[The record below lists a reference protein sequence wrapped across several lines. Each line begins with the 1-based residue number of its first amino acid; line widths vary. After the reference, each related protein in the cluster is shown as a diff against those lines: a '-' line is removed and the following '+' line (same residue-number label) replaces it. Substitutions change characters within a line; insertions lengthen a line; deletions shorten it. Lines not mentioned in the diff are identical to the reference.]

1 MPAHPAF
8 SIHTYG
14 CQMNVRDS
22 DLLAR
27 RLRAAGFAEAASE
40 DEADVV
46 LVNSCSVREKAEE
59 KAIGKLGMLCAA
71 RRDRPGLVVGL
82 TGCMANRLGP
92 DVFGLV
98 PGLSFSVGPRAAG
111 PAIVGLVRRAL
122 DGAKGMFVPDT
133 DGRTVARS
141 HGHTIE
147 QSDNLAV
154 SRSDRRTVG
163 PCDRATTKEA
173 GADEPHGSCAPAS
186 FVTILYGCNQRCS
199 YCIVPS
205 VRGGEE
211 SRDPRAIVAEVR
223 EESARGAKDVCL
235 LGQSVMRYG
244 RMGFAWPED
253 LPSPMG
259 FSEPLPRLL
268 EYVARE
274 VPEVPRLRFTSGHPS
289 GVTDELVRAMRE
301 IPAVC
306 PHLHLPMQS
315 GSDRILREMRRG
327 YDSARY
333 LAAVRRLRE
342 GVPDIAITTDII
354 VGYPG
359 ETEEDFEATRRV
371 MEEAGFDNAFV
382 FKYSPRP
389 GTPSSLLEDDV
400 PDEEKRRRDQVLL
413 ADQDARGQR
422 CNDRWVGRTVE
433 VLAEGP
439 SLRNP
444 ARWSGRTGQNKI
456 VVFDPAPGLRA
467 GDFVRVS
474 VSSAR
479 PQTLYGEIAG

>member
-1 MPAHPAF
+1 
-8 SIHTYG
+8 
-14 CQMNVRDS
+14 
-22 DLLAR
+22 
-27 RLRAAGFAEAASE
+27 
-40 DEADVV
+40 
-46 LVNSCSVREKAEE
+46 
-59 KAIGKLGMLCAA
+59 
-71 RRDRPGLVVGL
+71 
-82 TGCMANRLGP
+82 
-92 DVFGLV
+92 
-98 PGLSFSVGPRAAG
+98 
-111 PAIVGLVRRAL
+111 
-122 DGAKGMFVPDT
+122 
-133 DGRTVARS
+133 
-141 HGHTIE
+141 
-147 QSDNLAV
+147 
-154 SRSDRRTVG
+154 
-163 PCDRATTKEA
+163 
-173 GADEPHGSCAPAS
+173 
-186 FVTILYGCNQRCS
+186 
-199 YCIVPS
+199 
-205 VRGGEE
+205 
-211 SRDPRAIVAEVR
+211 
-223 EESARGAKDVCL
+223 
-235 LGQSVMRYG
+235 
-244 RMGFAWPED
+244 
-253 LPSPMG
+253 
-259 FSEPLPRLL
+259 
-268 EYVARE
+268 
-274 VPEVPRLRFTSGHPS
+274 
-289 GVTDELVRAMRE
+289 MRE

-359 ETEEDFEATRRV
+359 ETEEDFETTRRV

-479 PQTLYGEIAG
+479 PQTLYGELVL

>member
-1 MPAHPAF
+1 MPAF

-27 RLRAAGFAEAASE
+27 RLRAAGFSEAASE

-111 PAIVGLVRRAL
+111 PAIVSLVERAL
-122 DGAKGMFVPDT
+122 AGERGLFLADAN
-133 DGRTVARS
+133 RARPMDA
-141 HGHTIE
+141 E
-147 QSDNLAV
+147 
-154 SRSDRRTVG
+154 
-163 PCDRATTKEA
+163 TTKEA
-173 GADEPHGSCAPAS
+173 GADEPHGSSAPAS

-205 VRGGEE
+205 VRGSEE

-223 EESARGAKDVCL
+223 EEAARGAKDVCL

-244 RMGFAWPED
+244 RMGFAWPEG

-274 VPEVPRLRFTSGHPS
+274 VPEVRRLRFTSGHPS

-359 ETEEDFEATRRV
+359 ETEEDFESTRRV

-389 GTPSSLLEDDV
+389 GTPSALLEDDV
-400 PDEEKRRRDQVLL
+400 TDEEKRRRDQVLL

-479 PQTLYGEIAG
+479 PQTLYGALDTAQTRP

>member
-1 MPAHPAF
+1 MPSF

-27 RLRAAGFAEAASE
+27 RLRAAGLAGAASE

-59 KAIGKLGMLCAA
+59 KALGKLGMLCAA
-71 RRDRPGLVVGL
+71 RRIRPGLVVGL
-82 TGCMANRLGP
+82 TGCMANRLGT

-98 PGLSFSVGPRAAG
+98 PGLSFSVGPRAAPG
-111 PAIVGLVRRAL
+111 AIEGLVRRAL
-122 DGAKGMFVPDT
+122 AGAKGMFVPDADARAAEPSGRGAAAEGAA
-133 DGRTVARS
+133 DG
-141 HGHTIE
+141 
-147 QSDNLAV
+147 
-154 SRSDRRTVG
+154 
-163 PCDRATTKEA
+163 
-173 GADEPHGSCAPAS
+173 PAAASS

-205 VRGGEE
+205 VRGAEE

-223 EESARGAKDVCL
+223 EEAARGAKDVCL

-244 RMGFAWPED
+244 RSGFAWPEGI
-253 LPSPMG
+253 PSPMG
-259 FSEPLPRLL
+259 FTEPLPRLL
-268 EYVARE
+268 ELVARE
-274 VPEVPRLRFTSGHPS
+274 VPEVRRLRFTSGHPS

-342 GVPDIAITTDII
+342 GVPDVAITTDVI

-359 ETEEDFEATRRV
+359 ETEEDFEATRRA

-389 GTPSSLLEDDV
+389 GTPSSLMEDDV

-439 SLRNP
+439 SLRNA

-467 GDFVRVS
+467 GDFVRVEID
-474 VSSAR
+474 SAR
-479 PQTLYGEIAG
+479 PQTLYGTLDTAPGRP

>member
-1 MPAHPAF
+1 M
-8 SIHTYG
+8 
-14 CQMNVRDS
+14 
-22 DLLAR
+22 
-27 RLRAAGFAEAASE
+27 
-40 DEADVV
+40 
-46 LVNSCSVREKAEE
+46 
-59 KAIGKLGMLCAA
+59 
-71 RRDRPGLVVGL
+71 
-82 TGCMANRLGP
+82 
-92 DVFGLV
+92 
-98 PGLSFSVGPRAAG
+98 
-111 PAIVGLVRRAL
+111 
-122 DGAKGMFVPDT
+122 
-133 DGRTVARS
+133 
-141 HGHTIE
+141 
-147 QSDNLAV
+147 
-154 SRSDRRTVG
+154 
-163 PCDRATTKEA
+163 
-173 GADEPHGSCAPAS
+173 
-186 FVTILYGCNQRCS
+186 
-199 YCIVPS
+199 PS
-205 VRGGEE
+205 VRGSEE

-223 EESARGAKDVCL
+223 EEAARGAKDVCL

-259 FSEPLPRLL
+259 FSEPLPR
-268 EYVARE
+268 
-274 VPEVPRLRFTSGHPS
+274 
-289 GVTDELVRAMRE
+289 
-301 IPAVC
+301 
-306 PHLHLPMQS
+306 LHLPMQS

-359 ETEEDFEATRRV
+359 ETEEDFESTRRV

-479 PQTLYGEIAG
+479 PQTLYGALDTAQTRP

>member
-92 DVFGLV
+92 DVVGLV
-98 PGLSFSVGPRAAG
+98 PGLSFAVGPRAAG
-111 PAIVGLVRRAL
+111 PAIVGLVHRAL
-122 DGAKGMFVPDT
+122 AGERGLFLGDS
-133 DGRTVARS
+133 ARS
-141 HGHTIE
+141 ADGVAGE
-147 QSDNLAV
+147 AKD
-154 SRSDRRTVG
+154 
-163 PCDRATTKEA
+163 A
-173 GADEPHGSCAPAS
+173 GADEPRAAAAPAS

-205 VRGGEE
+205 VRGSEE

-223 EESARGAKDVCL
+223 EEAARGAKDVCL

-244 RMGFAWPED
+244 RMGFSWPED
-253 LPSPMG
+253 VPSPMG
-259 FSEPLPRLL
+259 FTEPLPRLL

-274 VPEVPRLRFTSGHPS
+274 VPEVRRLRFTSGHPS
-289 GVTDELVRAMRE
+289 GVTDELARAMRE

-315 GSDRILREMRRG
+315 GSDRVLREMRRG

-333 LAAVRRLRE
+333 LDAVRRLRE
-342 GVPDIAITTDII
+342 GVPDIAITTDVI

-359 ETEEDFEATRRV
+359 ETEEDFEATRRA
-371 MEEAGFDNAFV
+371 MEAADFDNAFV

>member
-1 MPAHPAF
+1 MPSF

-22 DLLAR
+22 EILAR
-27 RLRAAGFAEAASE
+27 RLRAAGFSDAASE

-59 KAIGKLGMLCAA
+59 KALGKLGMLCAA

-82 TGCMANRLGP
+82 TGCMANRLGT

-98 PGLSFSVGPRAAG
+98 PGLSFSVGPRAA
-111 PAIVGLVRRAL
+111 PAALADLVNRGLAGERGL
-122 DGAKGMFVPDT
+122 FVPDADRQT
-133 DGRTVARS
+133 DGPT
-141 HGHTIE
+141 
-147 QSDNLAV
+147 
-154 SRSDRRTVG
+154 DRQTDG
-163 PCDRATTKEA
+163 PTDRQTDGPTDRQTD
-173 GADEPHGSCAPAS
+173 GPTDRQTAPAS

-205 VRGGEE
+205 VRGREE
-211 SRDPRAIVAEVR
+211 SRDPRAILAEAR
-223 EESARGAKDVCL
+223 EEAARGAKDVTL

-244 RMGFAWPED
+244 RMDFSWPD
-253 LPSPMG
+253 VIPSPMG
-259 FSEPLPRLL
+259 FAEPLPRLL
-268 EYVARE
+268 ELVARE
-274 VPEVPRLRFTSGHPS
+274 VPAIRRLRFTSGHPL
-289 GVTDELVRAMRE
+289 GVTPELVRAMRE

-306 PHLHLPMQS
+306 AHLHLPMQS
-315 GSDRILREMRRG
+315 GSDRILKDMRRG

-333 LAAVRRLRE
+333 LEAVRALRE

-371 MEEAGFDNAFV
+371 MEEAAFDNAFV

-389 GTPSSLLEDDV
+389 GTVSAEKPDDV

-422 CNDRWVGRTVE
+422 LNDRWVGRTVE
-433 VLAEGP
+433 VLADGP
-439 SLRNP
+439 SLRNA
-444 ARWSGRTGQNKI
+444 ARWSGRTEQNKI
-456 VVFDPAPGLRA
+456 VVFDPVPGLAR
-467 GDFVRVS
+467 GDFVRVR
-474 VSSAR
+474 VESAH
-479 PQTLYGEIAG
+479 PQTLFGSVAP

>member
-1 MPAHPAF
+1 MSAPPSFALP
-8 SIHTYG
+8 TYG

-27 RLRAAGFAEAASE
+27 RLRAAGLAEAASE

-59 KAIGKLGMLCAA
+59 KALGKLGLLCAA
-71 RRDRPGLVVGL
+71 RRSRPGLVVGL

-92 DVFGLV
+92 GVFGLV
-98 PGLSFSVGPRAAG
+98 PGLSFSVGPRAA
-111 PAIVGLVRRAL
+111 PAAIAGLVRDAL
-122 DGAKGMFVPDT
+122 AGARGRFVPDPAPGEAASEPPLP
-133 DGRTVARS
+133 DGGVPAAPPV
-141 HGHTIE
+141 
-147 QSDNLAV
+147 QSY
-154 SRSDRRTVG
+154 
-163 PCDRATTKEA
+163 
-173 GADEPHGSCAPAS
+173 
-186 FVTILYGCNQRCS
+186 VTILYGCNRRCS

-205 VRGGEE
+205 VRGREE

-223 EESARGAKDVCL
+223 AEAARGARDVCL

-244 RMGFAWPED
+244 LSGFAWPED

-259 FSEPLPRLL
+259 FTEPLPRLL
-268 EYVARE
+268 ELVARE
-274 VPEVPRLRFTSGHPS
+274 VPEVLRLRFTSGHPA

-315 GSDRILREMRRG
+315 GSDRILRAMRRG
-327 YDSARY
+327 YDAAGY
-333 LAAVRRLRE
+333 LDAVRRLRE
-342 GVPDIAITTDII
+342 GVPDIALTTDVI

-359 ETEEDFEATRRV
+359 ETEEDFEATRRA
-371 MEEAGFDNAFV
+371 MEAADFDNAFV

-400 PDEEKRRRDQVLL
+400 PDAEKRRRDQVLL

-422 CNDRWVGRTVE
+422 CNDRWVGRVAE

-456 VVFDPAPGLRA
+456 VVFDPAPGLRP
-467 GDFVRVS
+467 GDLVRVRIA
-474 VSSAR
+474 SAR
-479 PQTLYGEIAG
+479 PQTLYGDPLP

>member
-1 MPAHPAF
+1 MPAF

-111 PAIVGLVRRAL
+111 PAIVSLVERAL
-122 DGAKGMFVPDT
+122 AGERGLFLADAN
-133 DGRTVARS
+133 RARPMDA
-141 HGHTIE
+141 E
-147 QSDNLAV
+147 
-154 SRSDRRTVG
+154 
-163 PCDRATTKEA
+163 TTKEA
-173 GADEPHGSCAPAS
+173 GADEPHGSSAPAS

-205 VRGGEE
+205 VRGSEE

-223 EESARGAKDVCL
+223 EEAARGAKDVCL

-268 EYVARE
+268 ELVARE
-274 VPEVPRLRFTSGHPS
+274 VPEVRRLRFTSGHPS

-359 ETEEDFEATRRV
+359 ETEEDFESTRRV

-389 GTPSSLLEDDV
+389 GTPSALLEDDV
-400 PDEEKRRRDQVLL
+400 TDEEKRRRDQVLL

-479 PQTLYGEIAG
+479 PQTLYGALDTAQTRP

>member
-1 MPAHPAF
+1 MRPRRRPA
-8 SIHTYG
+8 
-14 CQMNVRDS
+14 R
-22 DLLAR
+22 
-27 RLRAAGFAEAASE
+27 
-40 DEADVV
+40 
-46 LVNSCSVREKAEE
+46 
-59 KAIGKLGMLCAA
+59 
-71 RRDRPGLVVGL
+71 
-82 TGCMANRLGP
+82 
-92 DVFGLV
+92 
-98 PGLSFSVGPRAAG
+98 
-111 PAIVGLVRRAL
+111 
-122 DGAKGMFVPDT
+122 
-133 DGRTVARS
+133 
-141 HGHTIE
+141 
-147 QSDNLAV
+147 
-154 SRSDRRTVG
+154 
-163 PCDRATTKEA
+163 
-173 GADEPHGSCAPAS
+173 
-186 FVTILYGCNQRCS
+186 TILYGCNQRCS

-223 EESARGAKDVCL
+223 EEAARGAKDVCL

-274 VPEVPRLRFTSGHPS
+274 VPEVRRLRFTSGHPS

-389 GTPSSLLEDDV
+389 GTPSALLEDDV

-479 PQTLYGEIAG
+479 PQTLYGELVL

>member
-27 RLRAAGFAEAASE
+27 RLRAAGFAEAATE

-111 PAIVGLVRRAL
+111 PAVVSLVRRAL
-122 DGAKGMFVPDT
+122 DGAKGMFVPDP
-133 DGRTVARS
+133 D
-141 HGHTIE
+141 GHTVERSNGHTVE
-147 QSDNLAV
+147 QP
-154 SRSDRRTVG
+154 DRPTVG
-163 PCDRATTKEA
+163 PCDRVTAKDDTA
-173 GADEPHGSCAPAS
+173 VSS

-205 VRGGEE
+205 VRGSEE

-223 EESARGAKDVCL
+223 EEAARGAKDVCL

-253 LPSPMG
+253 IPSPMG
-259 FSEPLPRLL
+259 FAEPLPRLL
-268 EYVARE
+268 EFVARE
-274 VPEVPRLRFTSGHPS
+274 VPEVRRLRFTSGHPS

-315 GSDRILREMRRG
+315 GSDRILRDMRRG

-439 SLRNP
+439 SLRNE

-456 VVFDPAPGLRA
+456 VVFDPVPGLRA
-467 GDFVRVS
+467 GDFVRVA

-479 PQTLYGEIAG
+479 PQTLYGEVQRA

>member
-1 MPAHPAF
+1 
-8 SIHTYG
+8 
-14 CQMNVRDS
+14 MNVRDS

-40 DEADVV
+40 DGADVV

-111 PAIVGLVRRAL
+111 PAIVSLVRRAL
-122 DGAKGMFVPDT
+122 AGERGMFLGDS
-133 DGRTVARS
+133 ARS
-141 HGHTIE
+141 ADGVAGEAKDDTA
-147 QSDNLAV
+147 S
-154 SRSDRRTVG
+154 G
-163 PCDRATTKEA
+163 PA
-173 GADEPHGSCAPAS
+173 SVAS

-205 VRGGEE
+205 VRGSEE

-223 EESARGAKDVCL
+223 EEAARGARDVCL

-253 LPSPMG
+253 IPSPMG

-268 EYVARE
+268 EFIARE
-274 VPEVPRLRFTSGHPS
+274 VPAVRRLRFTSGHPS

-342 GVPDIAITTDII
+342 GVPDVAITTDVI

-400 PDEEKRRRDQVLL
+400 PDAEKRRRDQVLL

-439 SLRNP
+439 SLRNE

-467 GDFVRVS
+467 GDFVRVE

-479 PQTLYGEIAG
+479 PQTLYGALLPEAAPPAAP

>member
-1 MPAHPAF
+1 MPAF

-111 PAIVGLVRRAL
+111 PAIVSLVERAL
-122 DGAKGMFVPDT
+122 AGERGLFLADAN
-133 DGRTVARS
+133 RARPMDA
-141 HGHTIE
+141 E
-147 QSDNLAV
+147 
-154 SRSDRRTVG
+154 
-163 PCDRATTKEA
+163 TTKEA
-173 GADEPHGSCAPAS
+173 GADEPHGSSAPAS
-186 FVTILYGCNQRCS
+186 FVTILFGCNQRCS

-205 VRGGEE
+205 VRGSEE

-223 EESARGAKDVCL
+223 EEAARGAKDVCL

-268 EYVARE
+268 ELVARE
-274 VPEVPRLRFTSGHPS
+274 VPEVRRLRFTSGHPS

-359 ETEEDFEATRRV
+359 ETEEDFESTRRV

-389 GTPSSLLEDDV
+389 GTPSALLEDDV

-479 PQTLYGEIAG
+479 PQTLYGALDTAQTRP

>member
-111 PAIVGLVRRAL
+111 PAIVSLVERAL
-122 DGAKGMFVPDT
+122 AGERGLFLADAN
-133 DGRTVARS
+133 RARPMDA
-141 HGHTIE
+141 E
-147 QSDNLAV
+147 
-154 SRSDRRTVG
+154 
-163 PCDRATTKEA
+163 TTKEA

-205 VRGGEE
+205 VRGSEE

-223 EESARGAKDVCL
+223 EEAARGAKDVCL

-274 VPEVPRLRFTSGHPS
+274 VPEVRRLRFTSGHPS

-306 PHLHLPMQS
+306 PLLHLPMQS

-479 PQTLYGEIAG
+479 PQTLYGEIAD

>member
-1 MPAHPAF
+1 MPAF

-111 PAIVGLVRRAL
+111 PAIVSLVERAL
-122 DGAKGMFVPDT
+122 AGERGLFLADAN
-133 DGRTVARS
+133 RARPMDA
-141 HGHTIE
+141 E
-147 QSDNLAV
+147 
-154 SRSDRRTVG
+154 
-163 PCDRATTKEA
+163 TTKEA
-173 GADEPHGSCAPAS
+173 GAGEPHGSSAPAS

-205 VRGGEE
+205 VRGSEE

-223 EESARGAKDVCL
+223 EEAARGAKDVCL

-244 RMGFAWPED
+244 RMGFAWPEA

-268 EYVARE
+268 ELVARE
-274 VPEVPRLRFTSGHPS
+274 VPEVRRLRFTSGHPS

-359 ETEEDFEATRRV
+359 ETEEDFESTRRV

-389 GTPSSLLEDDV
+389 GTPSALLEDDV
-400 PDEEKRRRDQVLL
+400 TDEEKRRRDQILL

-422 CNDRWVGRTVE
+422 CNDRWVGRTVD

-479 PQTLYGEIAG
+479 PQTLYGALDTAQTRP

>member
-1 MPAHPAF
+1 MQP
-8 SIHTYG
+8 
-14 CQMNVRDS
+14 N
-22 DLLAR
+22 
-27 RLRAAGFAEAASE
+27 
-40 DEADVV
+40 
-46 LVNSCSVREKAEE
+46 K
-59 KAIGKLGMLCAA
+59 
-71 RRDRPGLVVGL
+71 
-82 TGCMANRLGP
+82 
-92 DVFGLV
+92 
-98 PGLSFSVGPRAAG
+98 
-111 PAIVGLVRRAL
+111 IV
-122 DGAKGMFVPDT
+122 
-133 DGRTVARS
+133 
-141 HGHTIE
+141 
-147 QSDNLAV
+147 
-154 SRSDRRTVG
+154 
-163 PCDRATTKEA
+163 TKEA
-173 GADEPHGSCAPAS
+173 GADEPRGSSAPAS
-186 FVTILYGCNQRCS
+186 FVTILFGCNQRCS

-205 VRGGEE
+205 VRGSEE

-223 EESARGAKDVCL
+223 EEAARGAKDVCL

-268 EYVARE
+268 EYIARE
-274 VPEVPRLRFTSGHPS
+274 VPEVRRLRFTSGHPS

-315 GSDRILREMRRG
+315 GSDRILKEMRRG
-327 YDSARY
+327 YDSARS
-333 LAAVRRLRE
+333 LDAVRRLRE

-422 CNDRWVGRTVE
+422 CNDRWDGRTVE

-439 SLRNP
+439 SLRNE

-456 VVFDPAPGLRA
+456 VVFDPVPGLRA
-467 GDFVRVS
+467 GDFIRVA

-479 PQTLYGEIAG
+479 PQTLYGEVQRA

>member
-27 RLRAAGFAEAASE
+27 RLRAAGFAEAATE

-82 TGCMANRLGP
+82 TGCMANRLGL

-111 PAIVGLVRRAL
+111 PAVVSLVRRAL
-122 DGAKGMFVPDT
+122 DGAKGMFVPDP
-133 DGRTVARS
+133 DGRAVTPSHRHTV
-141 HGHTIE
+141 TP
-147 QSDNLAV
+147 
-154 SRSDRRTVG
+154 SDRVTVE

-173 GADEPHGSCAPAS
+173 GSPAS
-186 FVTILYGCNQRCS
+186 FVTILFGCNQRCS

-205 VRGGEE
+205 VRGSEE

-223 EESARGAKDVCL
+223 EEAARGAKDVCL

-253 LPSPMG
+253 IPSPMG
-259 FSEPLPRLL
+259 FTEPLPRLL
-268 EYVARE
+268 ELVARE
-274 VPEVPRLRFTSGHPS
+274 VPEVRRLRFTSGHPS

-315 GSDRILREMRRG
+315 GSDRILKEMRRG

-400 PDEEKRRRDQVLL
+400 PDAEKRRRDQVLL

-439 SLRNP
+439 SLRNE

-456 VVFDPAPGLRA
+456 VVFDPVPGLRA
-467 GDFVRVS
+467 GDFVRVEI
-474 VSSAR
+474 SSAR
-479 PQTLYGEIAG
+479 PQTLYGSLIPSPSP

>member
-1 MPAHPAF
+1 MPAF

-27 RLRAAGFAEAASE
+27 RLRAAGFSEAASE

-71 RRDRPGLVVGL
+71 RRGRPGLVVGL

-111 PAIVGLVRRAL
+111 PAIVSLVERAL
-122 DGAKGMFVPDT
+122 AGERGLFLADAN
-133 DGRTVARS
+133 RARPMDA
-141 HGHTIE
+141 E
-147 QSDNLAV
+147 
-154 SRSDRRTVG
+154 
-163 PCDRATTKEA
+163 TTKEA
-173 GADEPHGSCAPAS
+173 GADEPHGSSAPAS

-205 VRGGEE
+205 VRGSEE

-223 EESARGAKDVCL
+223 EEAARGAKDVCL

-244 RMGFAWPED
+244 RMGFAWPEG

-274 VPEVPRLRFTSGHPS
+274 VPEVRRLRFTSGHPS

-359 ETEEDFEATRRV
+359 ETEEDFESTRRV

-389 GTPSSLLEDDV
+389 GTPSALLEDDV
-400 PDEEKRRRDQVLL
+400 TDEEKRRRDQVLL

-479 PQTLYGEIAG
+479 PQTLYGALDTAQTRP